1 MKRSELREYTFK
13 MLFQLPFYEEEEW
26 EEQIGLAFQQIL
38 SDIVDD
44 KISSMDNPDQKQE
57 YIEQKEQELRPIKWR
72 TKEIINHLEQL
83 DEQIESLSEGWKL
96 KRIGKAELAILRLAI
111 FEIQQDKEV
120 PVGVAIN
127 EAVELSK
134 RYGSDKSSKFINGIL
149 GKLAT
154 EEVE

>member
-96 KRIGKAELAILRLAI
+96 KRIGKAELVILRLAI